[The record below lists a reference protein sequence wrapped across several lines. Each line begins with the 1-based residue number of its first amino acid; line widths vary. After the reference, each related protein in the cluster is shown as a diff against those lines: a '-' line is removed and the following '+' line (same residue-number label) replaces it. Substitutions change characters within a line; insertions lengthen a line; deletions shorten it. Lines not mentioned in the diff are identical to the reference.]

1 VTLAHLDD
9 FRDED
14 ELDAVEARRVAPKLP
29 ADLIERER
37 VGRRLGGSRPE
48 PLVVVGRKDMAQ
60 VQNTRKRLRLV
71 PPKTISERPL
81 TRGECV
87 DAPRPCPFISCKY
100 HLALEVTLGGSI
112 KAMRPDI
119 FDVEGVPDLERLD
132 ETCVLDVA
140 ERAPE
145 PHEISELLNIAPQLV
160 ERIEERALKKI
171 RPLLAQ
177 LSEDQ

>member
-1 VTLAHLDD
+1 MTLAYLDD

-14 ELDAVEARRVAPKLP
+14 DLDDVEARRAAPKLP

-37 VGRRLGGSRPE
+37 VGRRLSGSRPE

-60 VQNTRKRLRLV
+60 TQNTRKRLHLV
-71 PPKTISERPL
+71 PPKTVSERPL

-87 DAPRPCPFISCKY
+87 DGPRPCPYLSCKY
-100 HLALEVTLGGSI
+100 HLAIEVTMGGSI
-112 KAMRPDI
+112 KAMRPDV
-119 FDVEGVPDLERLD
+119 FDAEGVPDLERLD

-140 ERAPE
+140 DRAPQ

-160 ERIEERALKKI
+160 ERIEERAMKKL

-177 LSEDQ
+177 ILED